1 MSLPVAQILSI
12 VRHHSDEY
20 LRRLS
25 YSNEDF
31 KSILDVRTFFVNLT
45 VRSLIK
51 DNVEAN
57 KSRKGNEGG
66 LFVCVVIVVLL
77 LYLYLDLTDL

>member
-20 LRRLS
+20 LRRLL
-25 YSNEDF
+25 YSNSDF

-51 DNVEAN
+51 NNVEAN
-57 KSRKGNEGG
+57 KSRKGNGGG
-66 LFVCVVIVVLL
+66 LFVIVVLL
-77 LYLYLDLTDL
+77 LYLYLD